1 MAALA
6 AAAGRGAPRRAA
18 LRGRWLVLL
27 PGTLLR
33 RRYSLHN
40 ATLVGTFVINQKP
53 RHLSDARYMYS
64 VAARHLDAHPRY
76 TLLVVT
82 YMQDMFH
89 FQLSIFRSEQWA
101 VLRNGSWSG
110 VAGALREGR
119 ADVGLAPMAVK
130 AVRLQALE
138 FAGLV
143 AEVELPTVFRQP
155 EVAASPS
162 LSEFTSPL
170 TGAAWAAA
178 LPLAAAAVAMLA
190 LTATLETIYL
200 GSADNYR
207 ANFGDMLLDFVNI
220 FYLDASWREC
230 GLWAG
235 RGAALAAGVLGLLL
249 MQFYSASLLG
259 AVLAPPPRLI
269 ASLQDLLRS
278 DLAYKVEDVA
288 YQRQFFKEH
297 MDIPEIA
304 ALYNTKILKGPLP
317 PFVDNAVGV
326 KHLMEGNFAFQCTGT
341 YLWHEAARWDDAL
354 LCSLDELRVFPRMQ
368 QYVSQ

>member
-1 MAALA
+1 
-6 AAAGRGAPRRAA
+6 
-18 LRGRWLVLL
+18 
-27 PGTLLR
+27 
-33 RRYSLHN
+33 
-40 ATLVGTFVINQKP
+40 
-53 RHLSDARYMYS
+53 
-64 VAARHLDAHPRY
+64 
-76 TLLVVT
+76 
-82 YMQDMFH
+82 
-89 FQLSIFRSEQWA
+89 
-101 VLRNGSWSG
+101 
-110 VAGALREGR
+110 
-119 ADVGLAPMAVK
+119 
-130 AVRLQALE
+130 
-138 FAGLV
+138 
-143 AEVELPTVFRQP
+143 
-155 EVAASPS
+155 
-162 LSEFTSPL
+162 
-170 TGAAWAAA
+170 
-178 LPLAAAAVAMLA
+178 
-190 LTATLETIYL
+190 TIYL

-368 QYVSQ
+368 QYVSVARGSPYKQHVLTALRAIQERGVRARMLPRYYSRRPRCPPEHADAPRPVALPQALPALRMLAALGTAAARCCLVLILVEI